1 MCISRPFYYSIEFNH
16 LLLRFHDP
24 VGQSSLASTVRHVGQ
39 AVEYDGQLTQT
50 NELDPSFTFR
60 LILKVQHIFVER
72 HETIVLQVEFVH
84 HIPSEALV
92 LIPLAKVPVHCRSG
106 AHLDEQSPKSVEG
119 PLLSH
124 PGGLGPLVG
133 WLDGDVAE
141 NQTSGVSARPDMAT
155 IKPTIRIRPEVPILQ
170 QPEEARGRE
179 QQQQQ
184 RTTNHLVAW
193 ESHIRDR

>member
-24 VGQSSLASTVRHVGQ
+24 IGQSALTSTVRHVGQ
-39 AVEYDGQLTQT
+39 TVECDSQLTHT
-50 NELDPSFTFR
+50 NVLDPLFTFR
-60 LILKVQHIFVER
+60 LILKVLHIFVER

-106 AHLDEQSPKSVEG
+106 AHLDGQSPKSVED

-124 PGGLGPLVG
+124 PGDLGPLVG
-133 WLDGDVAE
+133 WLNGE
-141 NQTSGVSARPDMAT
+141 TLLK
-155 IKPTIRIRPEVPILQ
+155 IKLL
-170 QPEEARGRE
+170 GFY
-179 QQQQQ
+179 
-184 RTTNHLVAW
+184 
-193 ESHIRDR
+193 